1 MHGNAQVERC
11 VVAGMKPYFT
21 HAPQAT
27 YNREPW
33 ARTKTAL
40 LVFGQGLI
48 LLALSV
54 VMYFSVLIVAAL
66 MEPLPEPETRHF
78 PAAIK
83 SESYSRTQRYWG
95 DD

>member
-1 MHGNAQVERC
+1 MN
-11 VVAGMKPYFT
+11 
-21 HAPQAT
+21 QAT

-48 LLALSV
+48 LLVLSV
-54 VMYFSVLIVAAL
+54 LVFGQGLILLVLSVALYFSVLIVAAL
-66 MEPLPEPETRHF
+66 MEPLPEPETREFKTAVH
-78 PAAIK
+78 
-83 SESYSRTQRYWG
+83 SEAYSRTQRDWG